1 MGLAAPWSGEPSWPR
16 VEPTS
21 PALAGDLFTAGPL
34 GKPWLWFWDASP
46 WQLMMLHLFPCV
58 LAVPHPLHTSGSA
71 IVKVTANSLLL
82 SVSGLPSTLSSGPV
96 VLKWTML
103 WWLLLDHFSSD
114 LIHGLLTSA
123 SCCLLPFPHGYLK
136 GISDLTCCK
145 QNSCWFFFFFLF
157 SHPNPFLSWL
167 FCMNEWH
174 PHHPP
179 SSPSVKSFRIHPAT
193 HHRHCL
199 GYCTSSSLVPC

>member
-145 QNSCWFFFFFLF
+145 QNSCWFFFFSF
-157 SHPNPFLSWL
+157 SLTQIHFFPDFSAWMNGTPTTLHLAHQLNPSGYIQLL
-167 FCMNEWH
+167 TT
-174 PHHPP
+174 
-179 SSPSVKSFRIHPAT
+179 AT
-193 HHRHCL
+193 A
-199 GYCTSSSLVPC
+199 